1 MAGEF
6 YFPGLTGA
14 FDWGSI
20 VQSIIA
26 LKSIPIQRLS
36 EEKRAISQK
45 LELLGKLSES
55 IDNLRSVLENFNLEQ
70 TLRRKNTTVSNPEV
84 LSVSALDNAPEVSFT
99 INVLQ
104 TAQKEI
110 LVYDEGFNS
119 LNETMGS
126 EGVFTLRYYKDL
138 DNFVEFNVEYSS
150 GDTLRDIVNK
160 INQAQNYVKASI
172 YYDGQKYK
180 LMLMETSESNSSVE
194 TTPDLSV
201 KVIHLLGNLPQQFGH
216 NVLLQPAK
224 NAQIQIGNGLPISN
238 FSNAFENVL
247 DGVSISVKKTGS
259 STVEIKQSFNG
270 ISEFL
275 NNFAK
280 TYNEIINQV
289 KSLTL
294 GENAPFRGENS
305 IMDLKFRLAN
315 TLNPLIEL
323 GIVEVNEDGTI
334 KISGDLEEIISK
346 DADRFKSKFN
356 EFLNTAKNLIN
367 LQSKSFSEFR
377 KILEE
382 KTERIDER
390 IRILSQRLVKEE
402 EILKKQFAQLE
413 DFIRYANDI
422 KARLQDFIVSISEA
436 GGNRK

>member
-6 YFPGLTGA
+6 YLSGLTGA
-14 FDWGSI
+14 FEWGSI

-26 LKSIPIQRLS
+26 LKSIPVQRLS

-70 TLRRKNTTVSNPEV
+70 TLRRKSGAVSNPEV

-119 LNETMGS
+119 LTEPVGS

-172 YYDGQKYK
+172 YYDGKKYK
-180 LMLMETSESNSSVE
+180 LMLMEASESNSSVE
-194 TTPDLSV
+194 TAPDLSV
-201 KVIHLLGNLPQQFGH
+201 KVIHLLGSLPQQFGH

-224 NAQIQIGNGLPISN
+224 NAQIQIGNGLPISSS
-238 FSNAFENVL
+238 SNAFENVL
-247 DGVSISVKKTGS
+247 DGVSIAVKKTGS
-259 STVEIKQSFNG
+259 STVEIKRSFNG

-289 KSLTL
+289 KSLTI
-294 GENAPFRGENS
+294 GEKAPFRGENS
-305 IMDLKFRLAN
+305 IMDLRFRLAN

-323 GIVEVNEDGTI
+323 GIVEVNEEGTI
-334 KISGDLEEIISK
+334 KISGNLEEIISK
-346 DADRFKSKFN
+346 DPDRFKSKFN
-356 EFLNTAKNLIN
+356 EFLNKAKTLIN
-367 LQSKSFSEFR
+367 QQSKSFSEFR
-377 KILEE
+377 KVLKE

-413 DFIRYANDI
+413 DFIRYANSI
-422 KARLQDFIVSISEA
+422 KARLQDFIVAISQA

>member
-6 YFPGLTGA
+6 YFHGLTGA

-26 LKSIPIQRLS
+26 VRSIPIQRLS
-36 EEKRAISQK
+36 EEKRATSQK

-55 IDNLRSVLENFNLEQ
+55 INNLRSVLENFNLEQ
-70 TLRRKNTTVSNPEV
+70 NLRKKNATVSNPEV
-84 LSVSALDNAPEVSFT
+84 LSLSALDNAPEVSFT
-99 INVLQ
+99 VNVLQ

-110 LVYDEGFNS
+110 LVYDTGFSS
-119 LNETMGS
+119 LNETLGAD
-126 EGVFTLRYYKDL
+126 GVFTLRYYKDL
-138 DNFVEFNVEYSS
+138 DNFVEFNIEYSS

-160 INQAQNYVKASI
+160 INQVQGYVKASI

-180 LMLMETSESNSSVE
+180 LMLMESSESNSSVE
-194 TTPDLSV
+194 TASDLSV
-201 KVIHLLGNLPQQFGH
+201 KVIHLLGTLPYQFR
-216 NVLLQPAK
+216 NNILIQPAK
-224 NAQIQIGNGLPISN
+224 NTQIQIGNGLPISSPAN
-238 FSNAFENVL
+238 TFENVL
-247 DGVSISVKKTGS
+247 DGVSITVKQAGS
-259 STVEIKQSFNG
+259 SKVEIKQSFSG

-289 KSLTL
+289 KSLAL
-294 GENAPFRGENS
+294 GERAPFRGETS
-305 IMDLKFRLAN
+305 IKDLRFRLAD

-323 GIVEVNEDGTI
+323 GIVGVNEDGTI
-334 KISGDLEEIISK
+334 KVSGNLEEVISK
-346 DADRFKSKFN
+346 NADRFKSKFN

-367 LQSKSFSEFR
+367 LQSKSFSEFG
-377 KILEE
+377 KVLKE

-390 IRILSQRLVKEE
+390 IRILSQRLAKEE

-413 DFIRYANDI
+413 DFMRYANDI
-422 KARLQDFIVSISEA
+422 KARLQDLIVSISEA
-436 GGNRK
+436 GGKRK